1 MKHWAICIGGLF
13 AAALLVGFL
22 PPKTQVVPYQII
34 QLIEEDVLFVVG
46 EQRKATQS
54 VGIYGFYTT
63 SGKPIGLPDTIKGSG
78 NASLS
83 LTCAKEMGWGMA
95 LGGTAMFSSGPQGFY
110 FAARWED
117 YGSKLGK
124 SNIRAYIPK
133 VESILAIGEWDG
145 RPVLMGKQGSNL
157 LLLTPKIDQHKIK
170 FEDKRIL
177 QNWHSIAVAKWLNEE
192 VFVVVGKDHSG
203 QLRVAKINARGEIEA
218 DTTPSIDCQASPK
231 TATKTNEPGYR
242 YVILAQKDDFEPVC
256 KPSKYGILEVNDVAL
271 SFDNTIALA
280 GSYQSSRNA
289 DTDAWFARL
298 SDDLNMVLYETLP
311 EGRRGKSAY
320 DALHA
325 IHMEPY
331 SGDWLLTGTTYSNEF
346 DQRNPDVQVWRVG
359 ASEVATPKGRGV
371 TYTYIIAGNQ
381 QQPDAEAE
389 KGIVFTAPIGAK
401 EETGKYVFAANN
413 LSLFSAAENGYGTK
427 SWGPIPSL
435 NKTPRHMDNP
445 KGGTHAKLI
454 FKDIVFETFSGN
466 KILGA
471 GKTENITVKAVRSN
485 PSDLSSE
492 IVYTLKAVADKSA
505 IACETK
511 ICTLKAGEK
520 HLRIGIP
527 VTAGN
532 ITDGTVNF
540 IVYADG
546 EKIGNVSAVSQ
557 GKIVVSNKPII
568 GKIAQGK
575 STDGAIQ
582 IKGEAQVHQ
591 KGEYKSSISFKLKN
605 QNSATPKQRTIEKT
619 LKMDDPFGILE
630 FSFEVPSPSDYL
642 TDGENE
648 IEIEIIDPLGDT
660 TRVSKFV
667 NLSINKPHFYGYF
680 FGVPDKSL
688 KYTVNDAKHFANAC
702 EKMRTNSS
710 VYSSVDTALFADS
723 LSTTRAALLDVFE
736 KIYNDH
742 KNKAEKSTI
751 LIFMS
756 THGDL
761 WLGSKLRIK
770 ASEKDKWIDLQ
781 NMIDSYLKPLS
792 NNEIILVL
800 DLCSSGGAN
809 IGKNNNAMRDSIN
822 HIKLYREG
830 IVLLASSR
838 DTEYS
843 YECGQNGIFTYAILE
858 AIKGHADDDKNGKI
872 DIQELNNYLSN
883 KEYLK
888 DKKFNLNKECN
899 IGQTPTIKCY
909 FQKSDQCP
917 DLNIFSVI
925 NQ

>member
-63 SGKPIGLPDTIKGSG
+63 SGKPIGLPDTIQGSG
-78 NASLS
+78 NSSLS
-83 LTCAKEMGWGMA
+83 LICAKEMGWGMA
-95 LGGTAMFSSGPQGFY
+95 LGGTAMSSSGPQGFY
-110 FAARWED
+110 FAAKWED

-145 RPVLMGKQGSNL
+145 RPVLLGKQGNNL
-157 LLLTPKIDQHKIK
+157 LLLTPMVDQHKIK

-231 TATKTNEPGYR
+231 TATKTNETGYR
-242 YVILAQKDDFEPVC
+242 YVIPAQKDDFEPVC

-298 SDDLNMVLYETLP
+298 SDDLNTVLYETLP

-346 DQRNPDVQVWRVG
+346 GQRNPDLQVWRVG

-371 TYTYIIAGNQ
+371 TYTYIIASNP

-389 KGIVFTAPIGAK
+389 KGIVFTAPISAK
-401 EETGKYVFAANN
+401 EETGKYVFASNN
-413 LSLFSAAENGYGTK
+413 LSLFSAAKNGYGTK
-427 SWGPIPSL
+427 SWTPIPSL
-435 NKTPRHMDNP
+435 NNSPRHMDNP
-445 KGGTHAKLI
+445 KGGAHATLI
-454 FKDIVFETFSGN
+454 FKDIVFETFLGN
-466 KILGA
+466 NILGA
-471 GKTENITVKAVRSN
+471 GKTESIRVMAERSN

-511 ICTLKAGEK
+511 ICTLKAGKK
-520 HLRIGIP
+520 HLRLGIP

-540 IVYADG
+540 TVYADG

-557 GKIVVSNKPII
+557 GKVVVSNKPII
-568 GKIAQGK
+568 GKIAQDK
-575 STDGAIQ
+575 STDGAIL
-582 IKGEAQVHQ
+582 IKVEAQVHQ

-605 QNSATPKQRTIEKT
+605 QNSVTPKQRTKEIT
-619 LKMDDPFGILE
+619 LEMNGPFGILN
-630 FSFEVPSPSDYL
+630 FSFEVLNPSDYL

-660 TRVSKFV
+660 TRVSEFV
-667 NLSINKPHFYGYF
+667 TLSINKPHFYGYF
-680 FGVPDKSL
+680 FGVPDLQTDKL
-688 KYTVNDAKHFANAC
+688 KYTTKDAEDFASTCN
-702 EKMRTNSS
+702 KMDTQLYSDIKTEVYNKPDETTEQRIKNSFKKIREQHSNSPSNS
-710 VYSSVDTALFADS
+710 V
-723 LSTTRAALLDVFE
+723 
-736 KIYNDH
+736 
-742 KNKAEKSTI
+742 I
-751 LIFMS
+751 LIFIS
-756 THGDL
+756 SHGVKEYGRLHIKTSDSEIDFQEL
-761 WLGSKLRIK
+761 CTILKDIKNKRIYIFLDVCQAGIANIKGSEPL
-770 ASEKDKWIDLQ
+770 
-781 NMIDSYLKPLS
+781 IDSLNKY
-792 NNEIILVL
+792 NEGLFL
-800 DLCSSGGAN
+800 FASTGSSP
-809 IGKNNNAMRDSIN
+809 
-822 HIKLYREG
+822 
-830 IVLLASSR
+830 
-838 DTEYS
+838 S
-843 YECGQNGIFTYAILE
+843 YECPTSPY
-858 AIKGHADDDKNGKI
+858 KNGAYTAAIIEGINGSADGAGSGQKDGFI
-872 DIQELNNYLSN
+872 TIQELDAYLT
-883 KEYLK
+883 
-888 DKKFNLNKECN
+888 KKVNEITKTYCNREQYPRCECALSSRKECPE
-899 IGQTPTIKCY
+899 IPV
-909 FQKSDQCP
+909 
-917 DLNIFSVI
+917 FSTVK
-925 NQ
+925 Q